1 MDHNEFIRSVPG
13 STKAV
18 VFIHGICGT
27 PRHFDFLIPL
37 VPESWSIHNVLLHGH
52 GGSVEDFSNSNMDQ
66 WQAQIN
72 EILEQLSKTCD
83 QILIVGHSLGT
94 LLAINAARKYPNIR
108 QLFLLAVPLRIC
120 VRPKIMWNCLQLAL
134 DFGDHTKPKLAA
146 TKRACGISLD
156 KRIWKYLRWIPN
168 FWSLLRLSRSTR
180 AVSAVTPTPT
190 TVLQSKYDE
199 LVCLRSLQHL
209 PPHAAKILL
218 TGSGHYF
225 YTEEDTATIQDAFS
239 SLFI

>member
-134 DFGDHTKPKLAA
+134 NFGDHTKPKLAA

-168 FWSLLRLSRSTR
+168 FWSLLKLSKATR
-180 AVSAVTPTPT
+180 TVSSEIHLPI
-190 TVLQSKYDE
+190 TVLQSQQDE
-199 LVCLRSLQHL
+199 LVSIHSLEYL
-209 PPHAAKILL
+209 PTQAKIVRLS
-218 TGSGHYF
+218 GSGHYY
-225 YTEEDTATIQDAFS
+225 YTEDDQAAICRSFS
-239 SLFI
+239 SLF